1 MMENIVMEQ
10 SRDIQLFRKEE
21 FGTIRTVILNG
32 EPWFVAKDVCDIL
45 GTTNPTMAMEGLEDF
60 ERAKFNLG
68 RQGEA
73 NIISESGFYTLVL
86 RSRKTIAK
94 PFRIWV
100 TSEVLPSI
108 RKTGKYVSASNSKM
122 EMMLED
128 IGCNMKIVYA
138 QINNMEEMLGE
149 QNEMLTKVVDNMTLT
164 TRQQQR
170 IYKAAKDRINHLLGG
185 AHSKEYKDNSKSY
198 FINLWNGMKS
208 KFGCGSSYKDLNPVY
223 FDDAMEFISSWE
235 YIEAQVFYIISIQW
249 VASVT
254 ACHLI
259 IESVDMKHFRLLY
272 TSQVQRSSV

>member
-1 MMENIVMEQ
+1 MYESKKGIDMMENIVMEQ

-108 RKTGKYVSASNSKM
+108 RKTGKYTATSNGKV
-122 EMMLED
+122 EAMLED
-128 IGCNMKIVYA
+128 MGCNMKIVYA

-149 QNEMLTKVVDNMTLT
+149 QNEMLTRVVDNMTLT

-223 FDDAMEFISSWE
+223 FDDAIEFIATWK
-235 YIEAQVFYIISIQW
+235 YIEA
-249 VASVT
+249 
-254 ACHLI
+254 
-259 IESVDMKHFRLLY
+259 
-272 TSQVQRSSV
+272 

>member
-1 MMENIVMEQ
+1 MYESKKGIDMMENIVMEQ

-108 RKTGKYVSASNSKM
+108 RKTGKYTATSNGKV
-122 EMMLED
+122 EAMLED
-128 IGCNMKIVYA
+128 MGCNMKIVYA

-149 QNEMLTKVVDNMTLT
+149 QNEMLTRVVDNMTLT

-223 FDDAMEFISSWE
+223 FDDAMEFISTWE
-235 YIEAQVFYIISIQW
+235 YIEA
-249 VASVT
+249 
-254 ACHLI
+254 
-259 IESVDMKHFRLLY
+259 
-272 TSQVQRSSV
+272 